1 MYNYYNGGSGMD
13 VIHGVHLSQ
22 GERVIREYEASS
34 LVEPAVTGYVVATN
48 RRLIFTGNAKT
59 SMGSS
64 VIVRDTKIENVVG
77 VTGGLTY
84 ERSIKALILGALT
97 ALVGVVLLFG
107 GYVMYALAAL
117 AVGGFI
123 MYKGWRA
130 GGTHMHMNVITT
142 QSAPAFGVS
151 VAMRRGW
158 LSNQALGEVY
168 TMVEAAAPGRDTE
181 QMIRELGAVVQDIQQ
196 MGDAAIER
204 WQHVGMEG
212 NNAIPTMPSTGEQV
226 TAAVDLM
233 KTTTTKIKDMTVAT
247 TEAAK
252 KMKED
257 AALAKQQKALCAC
270 SHQNAPG
277 ALFCAACG
285 EKLL

>member
-1 MYNYYNGGSGMD
+1 MYNYYNGD
-13 VIHGVHLSQ
+13 RLVDTIHGVRLAQ
-22 GERVIREYEASS
+22 GETVIREYEASS
-34 LVEPAVTGYVVATN
+34 LIEPAVMGYVVATN
-48 RRLIFTGNAKT
+48 RRLIFTGNAQT

-64 VIVRDTKIENVVG
+64 LLVRDTKIDNVVG

-84 ERSIKALILGALT
+84 ERSINAIIIGAVMALI
-97 ALVGVVLLFG
+97 GVILLFMG
-107 GYVMYALAAL
+107 FIIYAIAAL
-117 AVGGFI
+117 LIGGFV

-130 GGTHMHMNVITT
+130 GGTHMYMNVMTT

-151 VAMRRGW
+151 VAIRRGW
-158 LSNQALGEVY
+158 FSSQASGEIY
-168 TMVEAAAPGRDTE
+168 TMVAAAAPGRDTE

-196 MGDAAIER
+196 MGDAAIAR
-204 WQHVGMEG
+204 WQQVGMEG
-212 NNAIPTMPSTGEQV
+212 NHAIPVTPSTGEQV

-233 KTTTTKIKDMTVAT
+233 KTTTTKLKDITVAT

-257 AALAKQQKALCAC
+257 AALAKQQKALCEC
-270 SHQNAPG
+270 SHQNAPN

-285 EKLL
+285 QKL